1 MALEESGPL
10 GCWASGGADVPLA
23 TCNRTPH
30 APTPHCVEPA
40 SPDRLDPRPCPA
52 SLLRLLPPH
61 APLGQPVPARLP
73 RPPPEHQVPG
83 SLAASVPDAAPTDPV
98 RPPAVPIADCPP
110 DRGRPPWWQ
119 LVRLQRTG
127 PVVRQAVAIQD
138 DRDPDSEREKRRRE
152 NATCTA
158 GLRSPA
164 ALLSRRPELTSS
176 TRGLARTLMHLRA
189 STPELQGLHLAGGA
203 QPRRPPPSAASVS
216 RARATI
222 ATALGLDPTSAELH
236 HPAAPWRHQLVKAVL
251 TLMNDADLEVAR
263 WLQFGAPMGLT
274 SFIEPGGHFPLQ
286 TAKPTRHP
294 ASLQPLHKVD
304 INHGSF
310 GTQHPGEPEPAGLAL
325 VRRSVNDGFGEIF
338 ASRATAEEVL
348 GAPVLPAPLGTVTKA
363 RQDGTLKH
371 RLIQDLRANTVNS
384 AVTLPERLV
393 LPRPVDLA
401 ADLAELH
408 AGRSMGDHL
417 AVGIVDFEDAFMSV
431 PLCSSE
437 RRFNCAEV
445 PQGLRRSRPPLHP
458 REPVSGQLVAWRVLG
473 FGGRPNPLV
482 FGRVTSVLMRLGQAI
497 LTTRSDHAAAGGA
510 ALSSSSYLNGRS
522 RLQLYVDDAAGAFA
536 GPPPDIEQSFDVL
549 LLLWLVLGAPIAWP
563 KVSLNWVD
571 TGGPLRWIGVDFDM
585 SGSCARLRLPPAF
598 LRELSEQV
606 RDLVGRE
613 GHISDEETDQ
623 LVGRAARVAYVVPAA
638 VPFAA
643 ALRTALADSRRTQA
657 ERRRR
662 EQRGLHAVRR
672 FATAAAWFCALL
684 DGHRIRP
691 DEPLRLERL
700 VRAGG
705 PQVLIPG
712 ACPAVIFDASPWG
725 GGAVLYAGTHPTEIM
740 VVDWSDALCSELGAE
755 RGSSACLS
763 FFEALM
769 ALIALYTWCGAG
781 GHRHVAL
788 IGDNLAALTTAVSLR
803 GKGDLGRVCREIAL
817 LQGRLGL
824 ELAVGHLPSDDNV
837 EADALSRQSG
847 PSPPPVP
854 QQLRGLPQRP
864 MPELSDLFR
873 LETPAAFRGV

>member
-83 SLAASVPDAAPTDPV
+83 SLAASPPDASPTDPV

-189 STPELQGLHLAGGA
+189 STSELQGLHLAGGA

-222 ATALGLDPTSAELH
+222 ASALGLDPTSAELH

-401 ADLAELH
+401 ADLAALN
-408 AGRSMGDHL
+408 AGRSLGDRL

-431 PLCSSE
+431 PLCPSE

-445 PQGLRRSRPPLHP
+445 PHSLRRSRPPLHSH
-458 REPVSGQLVAWRVLG
+458 EPESGQLVAWRVLG

-497 LTTRSDHAAAGGA
+497 LTTRADRAAAGGA
-510 ALSSSSYLNGRS
+510 SPSSGPFLAARS
-522 RLQLYVDDAAGAFA
+522 RLQLYVDDAACAFSGAA
-536 GPPPDIEQSFDVL
+536 GAITIAFDVL
-549 LLLWLVLGAPIAWP
+549 LLLWLTLGAPIAWP
-563 KVSLNWVD
+563 KVALAWVD
-571 TGGPLRWIGVDFDM
+571 CSGPLRWIGVDFDITPA
-585 SGSCARLRLPPAF
+585 GARMRLPPEF
-598 LRELSEQV
+598 LDELASQV
-606 RDLVGRE
+606 VDFARRSGSV
-613 GHISDEETDQ
+613 TDAEANQ
-623 LVGRAARVAYVVPAA
+623 LVGRAARVAYVAPSAA
-638 VPFAA
+638 PFAA
-643 ALRTALADSRRTQA
+643 ALRGALEDSRRS
-657 ERRRR
+657 RRHNSR
-662 EQRGLHAVRR
+662 HAAVR
-672 FATAAAWFCALL
+672 FSTAAAWFLALL
-684 DGHRIRP
+684 RGRQVLSG
-691 DEPLRLERL
+691 EPLCLERL
-700 VRAGG
+700 VSAGG
-705 PQVLIPG
+705 PPVLHPG
-712 ACPAVIFDASPWG
+712 QCDAIVFDASPWG
-725 GGAVLYAGTHPTEIM
+725 GGAVLFQGTQPLAIF
-740 VVDWSDALCSELGAE
+740 VADWSTATCQELGTR
-755 RGSSACLS
+755 RGDSAFLT
-763 FFEALM
+763 FWEAFVVL
-769 ALIALYTWCGAG
+769 ACIHVWCCVEGGLRSIA
-781 GHRHVAL
+781 VV
-788 IGDNLAALTTAVSLR
+788 GDNMGALAVAVSQR
-803 GKGDLGRVCREIAL
+803 GRGDLGKICREVAL
-817 LQGRLGL
+817 RQARWCLQI
-824 ELAVGHLPSDDNV
+824 AVGHVPSEWNTW
-837 EADALSRQSG
+837 ADALSRLSA
-847 PSPPPVP
+847 PSPAEMPVE
-854 QQLRGLPQRP
+854 LSGLPLVGLP
-864 MPELSDLFR
+864 PLTALFR
-873 LETPAAFRGV
+873 IEPPADAEC